1 MEVKPLDN
9 FRIWLRYDDGTEG
22 EVDLSNVAGRGVFG
36 AWNDRTFFEAVRLG
50 SHGAIEWGANIDIC
64 PDAMYLQLTGKSP
77 EEVLP
82 ALRSA
87 PADA

>member
-1 MEVKPLDN
+1 MTEPKAKSIYGTSPVEVC
-9 FRIWLRYDDGTEG
+9 
-22 EVDLSNVAGRGVFG
+22 S
-36 AWNDRTFFEAVRLG
+36 RLG
-50 SHGAIEWGANIDIC
+50 MIGPSLKLSGSALMVQSGGGADIDIC

>member
-1 MEVKPLDN
+1 MIGPSLK
-9 FRIWLRYDDGTEG
+9 
-22 EVDLSNVAGRGVFG
+22 LSGSALMVQSGGG
-36 AWNDRTFFEAVRLG
+36 AD
-50 SHGAIEWGANIDIC
+50 IDIC

-77 EEVLP
+77 AEVLP